1 MQEEKKKKKLSIK
14 LSLFLPILYLHQRN
28 TEFSGTSTVQQKT
41 NEEKDFYCYFAGYHL
56 SLTFP
61 SLVVRNVSSKRLNR
75 YTYLFITARKK
86 NNVGLLSELTVANT
100 TQTM

>member
-1 MQEEKKKKKLSIK
+1 MGSPKSYSARRVKEKKLSIK

-28 TEFSGTSTVQQKT
+28 TEFSGTSTVEQKT
-41 NEEKDFYCYFAGYHL
+41 NKEKDFYCYFAGYHL

-61 SLVVRNVSSKRLNR
+61 SLV
-75 YTYLFITARKK
+75 AR
-86 NNVGLLSELTVANT
+86 NVGLLSELTVANT